1 MVRAQGNSENTNH
14 CVFQWNHGDMKIV
27 LTRKIPLFGGYY
39 FEMSAQRILSFDK
52 VSHWM
57 AYYFCS
63 R

>member
-1 MVRAQGNSENTNH
+1 
-14 CVFQWNHGDMKIV
+14 MKIV